1 MPGRCGASCGIPT
14 VFNFLG
20 PLANPAGARRQALGV
35 ADSGMAERMVG
46 ALRLLGSE
54 YAFVFYGE
62 DGLDELTTTGTSFIY
77 RLKDD
82 EITHAEFTPEDFR
95 VPRAQLADLA
105 GGDVEDNVR
114 IIRQVLAGRGG
125 ATRAMWSWSTP
136 PRLWSLRV
144 RRLGS
149 RRRWASERRPSTA
162 ALQPDYWSGWST
174 AATSWPEANTTANPG
189 LGYPVPTLVR

>member
-1 MPGRCGASCGIPT
+1 MKHAGPVRRELGIPT

-35 ADSGMAERMVG
+35 ADAAMAERMVG

-62 DGLDELTTTGTSFIY
+62 DGLDELTTTATSFIY
-77 RLKDD
+77 RLKDG

-95 VPRAQLADLA
+95 VERAELADLA

-114 IIRQVLAGRGG
+114 IIREVLDGSTGPTRDVVLVNAAPALVAAGSAFGFEDAMDIAAEAIDSG
-125 ATRAMWSWSTP
+125 AAAD
-136 PRLWSLRV
+136 LLQRV
-144 RRLGS
+144 VQRS
-149 RRRWASERRPSTA
+149 RELA
-162 ALQPDYWSGWST
+162 
-174 AATSWPEANTTANPG
+174 
-189 LGYPVPTLVR
+189 